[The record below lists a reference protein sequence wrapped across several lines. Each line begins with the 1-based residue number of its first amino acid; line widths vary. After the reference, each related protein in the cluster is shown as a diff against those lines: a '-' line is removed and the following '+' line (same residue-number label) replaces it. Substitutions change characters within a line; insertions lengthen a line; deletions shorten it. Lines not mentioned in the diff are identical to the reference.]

1 VGEGIVAECLS
12 NATAG
17 QMEEEES
24 LRIGDWQWPEEHL
37 VEEAEDAAL
46 APMPENIGDFKKPR
60 RAHRIS

>member
-37 VEEAEDAAL
+37 VEEAEDGGVGTDTR
-46 APMPENIGDFKKPR
+46 E
-60 RAHRIS
+60 HR